1 MKSRKSNI
9 FIIFLFLVGLGVL
22 LYPTIADQWNT
33 YKQERLITEYQEKV
47 SEKQDFSD
55 EWGKA
60 QAFNDS
66 LEYNALYSGEG
77 QDESIQ
83 LEDTEYWK
91 VLNIA
96 GDGVMGYITIPKIG
110 LELAI
115 YHGVGDDILQT
126 GVGHVSGSNLPIGGE
141 TTHCVL
147 PAHKG
152 LPSAR
157 LFTDIDQLEKGDK
170 IYIHVLDQVLA
181 YEVDQ
186 VQDMIDKDDSDTLGK
201 ALDLQEGKDLITLF
215 TCTPYGINSHRLL
228 VRGIRVEY
236 NGELDADN
244 VSEGMLESVQDYYM
258 IYLLIGA
265 ATVILFVII
274 GRNIK
279 IRIQSK
285 NKDRNISKE
294 EKEEE
299 ERK

>member
-1 MKSRKSNI
+1 
-9 FIIFLFLVGLGVL
+9 
-22 LYPTIADQWNT
+22 
-33 YKQERLITEYQEKV
+33 
-47 SEKQDFSD
+47 
-55 EWGKA
+55 
-60 QAFNDS
+60 
-66 LEYNALYSGEG
+66 
-77 QDESIQ
+77 
-83 LEDTEYWK
+83 
-91 VLNIA
+91 
-96 GDGVMGYITIPKIG
+96 MGYITIPKIG

>member
-1 MKSRKSNI
+1 M
-9 FIIFLFLVGLGVL
+9 IIFMFLIGLGIL

-33 YKQERLITEYQEKV
+33 YKQERLIIEYQEKV
-47 SEKQDFSD
+47 NEKQDFSE
-55 EWGKA
+55 EWEKA

-96 GDGVMGYITIPKIG
+96 GDGVMGYITIPKIDVK
-110 LELAI
+110 LAI

-141 TTHCVL
+141 MTHCVL

-170 IYIHVLDQVLA
+170 IYIHVLDQILA

-228 VRGIRVEY
+228 IRGVRVEY
-236 NGELDADN
+236 NGELDIDN
-244 VSEGMLESVQDYYM
+244 TSEGMLESVQDYYM
-258 IYLLIGA
+258 IYLLIGT
-265 ATVILFVII
+265 ATVSLVVII

-279 IRIQSK
+279 RKIQSK
-285 NKDRNISKE
+285 NKNSNNLKE
-294 EKEEE
+294 KQEKEE
-299 ERK
+299 RK

>member
-1 MKSRKSNI
+1 M
-9 FIIFLFLVGLGVL
+9 VGLGVL

-126 GVGHVSGSNLPIGGE
+126 GVGHVSVSNLPIGGE

>member
-1 MKSRKSNI
+1 M
-9 FIIFLFLVGLGVL
+9 IIFMFLIGLGIL

-33 YKQERLITEYQEKV
+33 YKQERLIIEYQEKIN
-47 SEKQDFSD
+47 EKQDFSE
-55 EWGKA
+55 EWEKA

-77 QDESIQ
+77 QD
-83 LEDTEYWK
+83 
-91 VLNIA
+91 A
-96 GDGVMGYITIPKIG
+96 GDGVMGYITIPKIDVK
-110 LELAI
+110 LAI

-141 TTHCVL
+141 MTHCVL

-170 IYIHVLDQVLA
+170 IYIHVLDQILA

-228 VRGIRVEY
+228 IRGVRVEY
-236 NGELDADN
+236 NGELDIDN
-244 VSEGMLESVQDYYM
+244 TSEGMLESVQDYYM
-258 IYLLIGA
+258 IYLLIGT
-265 ATVILFVII
+265 ATVSLVVII

-279 IRIQSK
+279 RKIQSK
-285 NKDRNISKE
+285 NKNSNTLKE
-294 EKEEE
+294 KQEKEE
-299 ERK
+299 RK